1 MKNNKIGILIS
12 KIQNLGPVNVV
23 RGLIKE
29 NKKYAFTV
37 FCLTNSV
44 DKNIYDEL
52 CCLGAKVILI
62 PDGTWFSK
70 ILFVRSFLKEHP
82 HNILHSHG
90 ITADMFSYFLN
101 GVKISTIHN
110 RLDEDYIPLFGA
122 VKGNAIYYLHRFIL
136 RRFNHIVACSAAVQ
150 SKLKQ
155 SKVKTK
161 ITTIQNGID
170 ITRFKTLESDKK
182 KLLREKHGF
191 DSEKRIFIYCGS
203 LSLRKNIAYLLEH
216 LAIEENDIFLIL
228 GDGELF
234 RYCKDKYSKDLR
246 YIFMGK
252 FECPLEYYQ
261 LSDIFVS
268 ASLSEGL
275 PLALLEAASTGCY
288 LYVSDIEPHRE
299 IASLLGEENI
309 SMFKIKDGSY
319 NYLQPKIKKAD
330 YNALSDDKLYNIS
343 DKKMSNLYDKLF
355 VSLLEQRH

>member
-1 MKNNKIGILIS
+1 M
-12 KIQNLGPVNVV
+12 
-23 RGLIKE
+23 
-29 NKKYAFTV
+29 
-37 FCLTNSV
+37 
-44 DKNIYDEL
+44 
-52 CCLGAKVILI
+52 
-62 PDGTWFSK
+62 
-70 ILFVRSFLKEHP
+70 
-82 HNILHSHG
+82 
-90 ITADMFSYFLN
+90 
-101 GVKISTIHN
+101 
-110 RLDEDYIPLFGA
+110 
-122 VKGNAIYYLHRFIL
+122 
-136 RRFNHIVACSAAVQ
+136 
-150 SKLKQ
+150 
-155 SKVKTK
+155 
-161 ITTIQNGID
+161 
-170 ITRFKTLESDKK
+170 
-182 KLLREKHGF
+182 
-191 DSEKRIFIYCGS
+191 
-203 LSLRKNIAYLLEH
+203 EH

-252 FECPLEYYQ
+252 VECPLEYYQ

-343 DKKMSNLYDKLF
+343 DKKCQIFMTNFLFLY
-355 VSLLEQRH
+355 